1 MAWTP
6 RSERLS
12 GNRPTYDG
20 FPPHMR
26 EPLCEW
32 MNEVDQAPE
41 LQGSSPTLAEIIALR
56 IGVTFDSH
64 WRSTGAALLREAHDQ
79 GGEDKVLDAIEG
91 YLHASPKPL
100 AEKLR
105 RILSIGGHT
114 LTVGPDL
121 QTLVEVVDPTMS
133 NLITAITQPTDLA
146 SRELQ
151 EAWNNAYGR
160 GPDPSDAWDHAIKAI
175 EAILGPLVEP
185 NNTKSTLGTQMGII
199 RNDATS
205 ASPKWSTTSL
215 KHPTT
220 ESPHD
225 AVLSM
230 LGRIWANP
238 DRHGSGTPTRPT
250 LPQARAVVAL
260 TVSIVQIAREG
271 DLLS

>member
-1 MAWTP
+1 MHAEL
-6 RSERLS
+6 R
-12 GNRPTYDG
+12 D
-20 FPPHMR
+20 
-26 EPLCEW
+26 W
-32 MNEVDQAPE
+32 MSEVDLAR
-41 LQGSSPTLAEIIALR
+41 SPYPHETRLAKTIALR
-56 IGVTFDSH
+56 TGVTFRNYSPN
-64 WRSTGAALLREAHDQ
+64 GKNLLREALEQ
-79 GGEDKVLDAIEG
+79 GGDDKVLDVIEG
-91 YLHASPKPL
+91 YLHMSDKTL
-100 AEKLR
+100 AKHLE
-105 RILSIGGHT
+105 RILAIGGHS

-121 QTLVEVVDPTMS
+121 KTLVEVVDPAMS
-133 NLITAITQPTDLA
+133 NLTTTVTQPSDLA
-146 SRELQ
+146 SRELR

-185 NNTKSTLGTQMGII
+185 NNAKSTLGTQMRVI
-199 RNDATS
+199 RNDASS

-220 ESPHD
+220 ESAHD

-238 DRHGSGTPTRPT
+238 DRHGSGTPTSPT

-260 TVSIVQIAREG
+260 TVAVVQMAREG